1 MKTRINGRADRNN
14 KLKTVLIILLALF
27 LSGCGVFGKKKFED
41 TDMFKEMM
49 RRQEETDRRLDSMKR
64 QDYKQL
70 NDSVNNGF
78 KRQLDSL
85 KRSTD
90 SLEKELEKSIQNLK
104 NNNQK

>member
-1 MKTRINGRADRNN
+1 M
-14 KLKTVLIILLALF
+14 LKIIIFSALLIFSFSIF
-27 LSGCGVFGKKKFED
+27 SGCGLIGKKKLED
-41 TDMFKEMM
+41 TDTFKELM
-49 RRQEETDRRLDSMKR
+49 RRQEETDRRLDSMKT
-64 QDYKQL
+64 QDFKQL
-70 NDSVNNGF
+70 NDTVNHNF